1 MVRRDEWRTIGDNLR
16 KSPGRLGQIR
26 RYSLAIKAFG
36 DIGHMACLRLIRDRF
51 IAGQDSCAL
60 RRHLD
65 SVSPEMPMRDIVDQC
80 RVWESHADLEDQG
93 GWYPSP
99 RRPLPVYMINGGGK
113 AGDDLP
119 GVADDITSA
128 AQELLE
134 SLLQHLLPTPVVSP
148 PKVTP
153 IPSELEFLIQRL
165 IGNDRPVQPAPMGRS
180 NFTDMEVLI
189 QNLLPVR
196 CLRWSGHPGG
206 PDAGTGRL
214 WCVFLMWQAR
224 SCGLSVSRSGC
235 YVSFLAAGMAG
246 GKGGRRFCHA
256 VAPDSG

>member
-1 MVRRDEWRTIGDNLR
+1 M
-16 KSPGRLGQIR
+16 
-26 RYSLAIKAFG
+26 KAFG
-36 DIGHMACLRLIRDRF
+36 DMAHMARLRPVRDRF
-51 IAGQDSCAL
+51 IAGQDTCAL

-65 SVSPEMPMRDIVDQC
+65 SVSPETPIRDIVDQC

-99 RRPLPVYMINGGGK
+99 RRPLPVYTINDGGK

-119 GVADDITSA
+119 GTADDITPA

-148 PKVTP
+148 PKVTQ
-153 IPSELEFLIQRL
+153 IPSELELLMQRL
-165 IGNDRPVQPAPMGRS
+165 IGNDRPVQRAPSKKIRFYRHGSIDTEFASGRVVYVGAA
-180 NFTDMEVLI
+180 T
-189 QNLLPVR
+189 
-196 CLRWSGHPGG
+196 PGARTLG
-206 PDAGTGRL
+206 LVGCG
-214 WCVFLMWQAR
+214 VWQAV

-235 YVSFLAAGMAG
+235 YISFFAAGMAG

-256 VAPDSG
+256 VTPDAGRKTATDPGREVNRPDQ